1 MRSLLASSRDCL
13 AARSDPLTWEA
24 QLSQP
29 VSVCDV
35 FAHKSV
41 YPAQIHSHGGVDMI
55 EGPTRFFGLD
65 IHKEYFVAVGVNAQR
80 EVVFGPQRV
89 SNYRL
94 DDWVSRVLTPQDSV
108 VVEMTTNT
116 YLFYDTLLPQ
126 VHSVIAVHSLNVPLV
141 TNVPV
146 KTDKKAALTLAQ
158 LHAAGMLTGVWI
170 PPQEV
175 RELRALIAR
184 REKMVHL
191 ATIAKNRLHSVLH
204 SKHLVLPEQNPFSPE
219 QRTWWESLPLSATE
233 QFLVCSDLDTL
244 AFAQKQVAQAEEH
257 LKQQSAQDERI
268 PLLVQLPGV
277 AMLTAITILAAIG
290 DVTRFPTAKKLVGYA
305 GLGTRVH
312 DSGMTHNSGRI
323 TKAGRRDLRRALVNA
338 ANHAVEHHPHWK
350 KEFERLEP
358 HLGRSKAVVAIAR
371 KLLVAVWHVLSEKTA
386 DRFADPGNVA
396 SSLYRFAYK
405 VGVKNLPERQSALAF
420 TREQLDRLGIGKDLK
435 KIPWGSKPQKL
446 PPSQLLL
453 GQKK

>member
-1 MRSLLASSRDCL
+1 MA
-13 AARSDPLTWEA
+13 
-24 QLSQP
+24 
-29 VSVCDV
+29 
-35 FAHKSV
+35 
-41 YPAQIHSHGGVDMI
+41 

-65 IHKEYFVAVGVNAQR
+65 IHKEYFVAVGVNTQR

-89 SNYRL
+89 SNYQL
-94 DDWVSRVLTPQDSV
+94 DDWISRVLTPQDAV
-108 VVEMTTNT
+108 VLEMTTNA

-126 VHSVIAVHSLNVPLV
+126 VYSVIAVHPPSVTLV
-141 TNVPV
+141 TNAQV

-170 PPQEV
+170 PPHPV
-175 RELRALIAR
+175 RDLRALIAR

-191 ATIAKNRLHSVLH
+191 STMAKNRLHSILH
-204 SKHLVLPEQNPFSPE
+204 RNHLILPEKPFSPE

-233 QFLVCSDLDTL
+233 QFLVRSDLDTL
-244 AFAQKQVAQAEEH
+244 AFAQKQVEQAEEC
-257 LKQQSAQDERI
+257 LKKESAQDERI

-290 DVTRFPTAKKLVGYA
+290 EITRFPTDKKLVGYA

-312 DSGMTHNSGRI
+312 DSGMTHNTGRI
-323 TKAGRRDLRRALVNA
+323 TKAGRKDLRRAMVNA
-338 ANHAVEHHPHWK
+338 ANHAIEHHPHWK

-386 DRFADPGNVA
+386 DRFADPGDVA
-396 SSLYRFAYK
+396 RSFFAHAYR
-405 VGVKNLPERQSALAF
+405 VGIRNLPEGQSALAF
-420 TREQLDRLGIGKDLK
+420 TREQLDRLGIGKDLQE
-435 KIPWGSKPQKL
+435 IPWGSKPHKL
-446 PPSQLLL
+446 PLSKLLPE
-453 GQKK
+453 KK